1 MTDHPR
7 DTGNTPAAET
17 ADPPGDAAA
26 QHSEPERSPHE
37 SPEPVSE
44 EDYWS
49 QYPDTLTTA
58 DVAKIIRT
66 GAPAVRARLR
76 DGTIPGHRT
85 AHSWIISTAAILPWP
100 TATRNPPPP
109 HPPA

>member
-37 SPEPVSE
+37 RPEPVSD

-49 QYPDTLTTA
+49 PYPDTLTTA
-58 DVAKIIRT
+58 DVAKIIRP
-66 GAPAVRARLR
+66 GPPAVRPPLPHRQ
-76 DGTIPGHRT
+76 IPGTRT
-85 AHSWIISTAAILPWP
+85 AATWFISQSRTPPWP
-100 TATRNPPPP
+100 AGT
-109 HPPA
+109 